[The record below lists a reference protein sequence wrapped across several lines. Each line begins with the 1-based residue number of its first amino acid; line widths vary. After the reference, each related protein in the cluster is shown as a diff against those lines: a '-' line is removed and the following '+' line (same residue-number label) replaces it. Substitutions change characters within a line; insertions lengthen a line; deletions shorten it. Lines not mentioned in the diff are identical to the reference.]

1 MMKDLKSYIDEL
13 HNKIDI
19 VSVISRYVKLKKR
32 GRNFVGLCPFH
43 DDKNPSFVVSPE
55 KHILHCFGCGASGDV
70 IKFLMRI
77 EGIDFKEAVRILAKE
92 AKMEPPAFTYK
103 GIDRTERENL
113 YKIMEKAAAFF
124 KQNITDDV
132 LTYLK
137 KRGVTKESIEKFHL
151 GYAPPNGDKFVREMK
166 ESGISEDSLIKVGIV
181 KKMDDGRKIAY
192 FRNRIMLP
200 IFDIQGRI
208 VAFGGRIFGEGEPK
222 YLNSPDT
229 AIFTKGNL
237 LYPINIAKEGIRK
250 EKAVIVVE
258 GYFDAL
264 ILQQSGVENAVS
276 SMGTA
281 FTEAQAGLIKRYT
294 DTVYFFYD
302 GDEAGRKGAERA
314 VEICSKKDLTVKI
327 IVGKE
332 GLDPDEIVLQKGKEG
347 IIKLLNEAKDPIDF
361 ITLFELKKEGNTP
374 SGKARVAK
382 KVLETVDK
390 IYNRIEAYE
399 YVKHVGK
406 ILDIA
411 PEILLKEYTPPRLY
425 HRKKTEKL
433 NVNDIMSNAEQL
445 LTQAVI
451 QRPKTLYRILEKI
464 NINNFPDKSYI
475 KIFNRAKEDIENGK
489 TPDIKN
495 WIDLTDEE
503 FSLATE
509 LSMRDTRFVGDK
521 AVDHTIERV
530 VNYIMQMKA
539 AELYNEIRETKDEE
553 ELRKKLIQY
562 QEIIKKVKRKA
573 I

>member
-1 MMKDLKSYIDEL
+1 MKDLKSYIDEL

-55 KHILHCFGCGASGDV
+55 KQIFHCFGCGASGDV

>member
-55 KHILHCFGCGASGDV
+55 KQIFHCFGCGASGDV

-92 AKMEPPAFTYK
+92 AKMPPPAFTYK

-113 YKIMEKAAAFF
+113 YKTMEIAAAFF

-137 KRGVTKESIEKFHL
+137 KRGVTKESIEKFHF
-151 GYAPPNGDKFVREMK
+151 GYAPPDGDKFIREMK
-166 ESGISEDSLIKVGIV
+166 ESGISEDSLIKVGIL
-181 KKMDDGRKIAY
+181 KKRDDGREIAY
-192 FRNRIMLP
+192 FRNRIILP

-208 VAFGGRIFGEGEPK
+208 VAFGGRIFGKGEPK

-229 AIFTKGNL
+229 PIFTKGNL

-250 EKAVIVVE
+250 EKAAIVVE

-281 FTEAQAGLIKRYT
+281 FTEAQAGLIKRYA

-327 IVGKE
+327 IVGEE

-347 IIKLLNEAKDPIDF
+347 IVKLLNEAKDPIDF
-361 ITLFELKKEGNTP
+361 ITLFELKKEGNNP

-399 YVKHVGK
+399 YVKRVGK

-411 PEILLKEYTPPRLY
+411 PEILFKQYTPPPVY
-425 HRKKTEKL
+425 HRKKMEKL
-433 NVNDIMSNAEQL
+433 NVNDIMSNAERL

-451 QRPKTLYRILEKI
+451 QRPETMYRILEKI
-464 NINNFPDKSYI
+464 DINNFPDKSYI

-489 TPDIKN
+489 TPDVKN
-495 WIDLTDEE
+495 WLDLTDEE
-503 FSLATE
+503 FSLAAE
-509 LSMRDTRFVGDK
+509 LSMRDTHFVGDK

-553 ELRKKLIQY
+553 ELRKKLMQY
-562 QEIIKKVKRKA
+562 QEIIKKVKKKA